1 MPDFNE
7 LHEHARKLA
16 DLTEPGKQEPGLV
29 TWTLFVG
36 EEWKAIVELWRRQDD
51 PDRRPDGTEIARYRP
66 YQDPGGGPLEKAD
79 QITIDARQQ
88 VNIHE
93 SPESKRTRAAMCG
106 DCGEKYE
113 LTGDP
118 TENHRRAMRHQQVCA
133 RRAET
138 DAEQA
143 RLINEFQNQPM
154 QREFR
159 ERAAAALAEGA
170 DPAMMKLTGVPVF
183 EDPETV
189 RQRAIAAAALRELPA
204 PELYDGTVEDLA
216 AAITKT
222 PRRWWQFWRWFERD

>member
-1 MPDFNE
+1 MPDFNK

-16 DLTEPGKQEPGLV
+16 DLTEPRRREPGLS
-29 TWTLFVG
+29 TWTIFVG
-36 EEWKAIVELWRRQDD
+36 QEWKAIVEMWTGEDEDEKALSKFAELL
-51 PDRRPDGTEIARYRP
+51 DRPSPAGT
-66 YQDPGGGPLEKAD
+66 LEKAD

-118 TENHRRAMRHQQVCA
+118 TENHRRAMRHKQVCS

-183 EDPETV
+183 EDPEMV
-189 RQRAIAAAALRELPA
+189 RQRAIAAAARRELPA